1 MGKISSQ
8 KQLTKIAKYAIGK
21 GYDNVKLKVSGK
33 NKYTFEASNNSSKD
47 KTPKKA
53 DKFQYFLTILEM
65 VKKVL
70 SYLTFFSDK

>member
-21 GYDNVKLKVSGK
+21 GYNIEFTNSK
-33 NKYTFEASNNSSKD
+33 NKCHFKASKDNSKD